1 MFDFSSNFFELF
13 GLPVAFELDAGLLQ
27 TRYRDVQRNVHPDRF
42 ATATEQ
48 EKRIALQYATRVNE
62 AYQTLRQPL
71 SRARYLLELRGV
83 DTTADASVHDAAFLM
98 QQMELREALAE
109 VRSATDP
116 LAEIDAQMRSITGLR
131 KELLEGLAGLF
142 AADDADASG
151 SALDAVRKLQF
162 VDKLLAEAEAL
173 EAEIE
178 DNN

>member
-1 MFDFSSNFFELF
+1 
-13 GLPVAFELDAGLLQ
+13 
-27 TRYRDVQRNVHPDRF
+27 
-42 ATATEQ
+42 
-48 EKRIALQYATRVNE
+48 
-62 AYQTLRQPL
+62 
-71 SRARYLLELRGV
+71 
-83 DTTADASVHDAAFLM
+83 
-98 QQMELREALAE
+98 
-109 VRSATDP
+109 
-116 LAEIDAQMRSITGLR
+116 MRSITGLR